1 MRAEEWDKKVERG
14 QGHPECQTGDT
25 KEKDDST
32 NRCAK
37 YLILQKNV
45 SRILWMGGHM
55 IICKKQISLECCSLW
70 RRFMWW
76 VSKNKVKV
84 MGFRVQ
90 RPGSALS
97 TVVFSVGD
105 WNSIL
110 LNINLLPNKDYSN
123 AFLAFFSRIKHLLIY
138 VKKREISGISK

>member
-1 MRAEEWDKKVERG
+1 MRAEEWDKKVEG
-14 QGHPECQTGDT
+14 EQGHPESQTGDT

-32 NRCAK
+32 NRCVK

-45 SRILWMGGHM
+45 SRILWMGGPM
-55 IICKKQISLECCSLW
+55 IICKKQISLECWKLIPYCGSLW

-76 VSKNKVKV
+76 QSKNKIKVK
-84 MGFRVQ
+84 GFRVQ
-90 RPGSALS
+90 RSGSAPS

-110 LNINLLPNKDYSN
+110 PIINLLPNKEYSN
-123 AFLAFFSRIKHLLIY
+123 AFLAFFPGLNICWY
-138 VKKREISGISK
+138 M